1 MAEIQREVV
10 AREVTIPAAAETVYI
25 NVADLSSWPQ
35 FHPAAVHAETVRRD
49 LDGVLVRHW
58 ALAGG
63 SSVRTWESRWQFDP
77 AARRIRF
84 THESPP
90 APLRSLEGEWTFEDR
105 PDGACRASLSHTFTF
120 DAADRDRTEAIAA
133 SLTRN
138 TQELLDTARDT
149 AARREELGSLVL
161 SFEDSL
167 FVAGAVR
174 DVYTFLY
181 EAAAWPDRLP
191 HVSRLVLQEETP
203 NIQFF
208 DMETKAPDG
217 SVHSTR
223 SVRVCRP
230 EHLIVYKQTVL
241 PALLDAHTGHW
252 RMVETPEGVLASAR
266 HTVTIKRSALPLL
279 GEHTTVNDARRYLR
293 RSLSVHAVRNLT
305 LAKDYAEELAGV

>member
-149 AARREELGSLVL
+149 AA
-161 SFEDSL
+161 
-167 FVAGAVR
+167 
-174 DVYTFLY
+174 
-181 EAAAWPDRLP
+181 
-191 HVSRLVLQEETP
+191 P